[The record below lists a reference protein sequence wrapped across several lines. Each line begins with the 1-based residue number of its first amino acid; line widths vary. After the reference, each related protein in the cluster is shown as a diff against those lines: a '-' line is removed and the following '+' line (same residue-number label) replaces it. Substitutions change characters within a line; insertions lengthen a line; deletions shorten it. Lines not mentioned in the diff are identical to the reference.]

1 MTLIIFNITNMDLSF
16 IEDEGLRALIGSVL
30 LVGTWVLCLVCVY
43 KYVSKTKVNQP
54 RVYTS
59 VEVRSTNSGLI
70 VLPIN

>member
-1 MTLIIFNITNMDLSF
+1 MNLSF
-16 IEDEGLRALIGSVL
+16 IEDEGLRALVGSVL
-30 LVGTWVLCLVCVY
+30 LVGTWVLCVVCVY
-43 KYVSKTKVNQP
+43 KYAIKTKVHQQP